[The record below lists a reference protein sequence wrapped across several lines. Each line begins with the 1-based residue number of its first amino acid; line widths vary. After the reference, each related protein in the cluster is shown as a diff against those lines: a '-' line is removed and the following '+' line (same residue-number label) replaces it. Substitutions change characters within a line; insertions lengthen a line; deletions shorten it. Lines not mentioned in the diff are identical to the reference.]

1 LTSGALT
8 ISHIRPFS
16 RAFTSKYIGS
26 LLSNARPTPNSKL
39 DRHLD
44 GEDYEVDISNYSDTL
59 LAIMMPLSFP
69 YKSRQQ
75 QHLRWRCHGQNIIA
89 GAGYVIVLASKG
101 GMHRHTRLHIF
112 RSEMTSMPSSKSAN
126 NSGGSGAS
134 PSSLPKLLQAA
145 TMALITFLNDKMKG
159 AKSKNDSSMV

>member
-1 LTSGALT
+1 
-8 ISHIRPFS
+8 
-16 RAFTSKYIGS
+16 
-26 LLSNARPTPNSKL
+26 
-39 DRHLD
+39 
-44 GEDYEVDISNYSDTL
+44 
-59 LAIMMPLSFP
+59 M
-69 YKSRQQ
+69 
-75 QHLRWRCHGQNIIA
+75 
-89 GAGYVIVLASKG
+89 IVLASKG